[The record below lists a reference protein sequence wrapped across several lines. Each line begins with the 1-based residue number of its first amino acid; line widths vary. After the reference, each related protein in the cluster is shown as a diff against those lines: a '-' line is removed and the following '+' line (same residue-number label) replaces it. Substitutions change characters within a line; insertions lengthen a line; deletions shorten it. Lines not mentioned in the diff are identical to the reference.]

1 MQKTIDDAKKDATAV
16 AKAEAESY
24 VNQFKDQ
31 MQRRSAIAT
40 QYEKRIRELEATTKA
55 TKKKMK
61 QLQQRRT
68 MDLEGFTADV
78 TTLRRLLAAYSTH
91 RDLITIGAYKAGSDP
106 DTDEALARWSRIE
119 AFLRQDTREAADLDS
134 ARHALQAIFEDK
146 GTS

>member
-1 MQKTIDDAKKDATAV
+1 MALRVPCCAHRCLLRA
-16 AKAEAESY
+16 S
-24 VNQFKDQ
+24 
-31 MQRRSAIAT
+31 RR
-40 QYEKRIRELEATTKA
+40 
-55 TKKKMK
+55 
-61 QLQQRRT
+61 
-68 MDLEGFTADV
+68 
-78 TTLRRLLAAYSTH
+78 LRRLLAAYSTH